1 MKKQTL
7 LTETNAILNDEKVM
21 AGLQHEKN
29 HLKRLIQENRLL
41 EDRIWAIDREYC
53 AYTGSCV
60 HEAYY
65 SGGILTDK
73 YLKGLRAFRIKVGA
87 LKPYGGFSKAYVVD
101 IPMEKLN
108 HNKNRIS

>member
-1 MKKQTL
+1 MKKAVSQSEVDVI
-7 LTETNAILNDEKVM
+7 LTNEKIM
-21 AGLQHEKN
+21 ARLHQEKN

-41 EDRIWAIDREYC
+41 ENRISAIDHEYC
-53 AYTGSCV
+53 ANTGRGV

-73 YLKGLRAFRIKVGA
+73 YLKGLRAFRFKVGA

-101 IPMEKLN
+101 IPLEKLN
-108 HNKNRIS
+108 Q

>member
-1 MKKQTL
+1 MKKQIL

-53 AYTGSCV
+53 A
-60 HEAYY
+60 
-65 SGGILTDK
+65 
-73 YLKGLRAFRIKVGA
+73 
-87 LKPYGGFSKAYVVD
+87 
-101 IPMEKLN
+101 
-108 HNKNRIS
+108 

>member
-1 MKKQTL
+1 MKKTVSQSEVDVI
-7 LTETNAILNDEKVM
+7 LTNEKIM
-21 AGLQHEKN
+21 ARLHQEKN

-41 EDRIWAIDREYC
+41 EYRILAIDHEYC
-53 AYTGSCV
+53 AHTGSGV

-101 IPMEKLN
+101 IPIERLN
-108 HNKNRIS
+108 Q